1 MGKDGQYANRYPAR
15 RSGVGRGAPAVGR
28 ENKRVQGKKRQV
40 GGGLE
45 ERELMMLMQLVQW
58 RMNMLTGLAAVD
70 GIVAGQRREWERL
83 LGKLEG
89 MAAV

>member
-1 MGKDGQYANRYPAR
+1 
-15 RSGVGRGAPAVGR
+15 
-28 ENKRVQGKKRQV
+28 
-40 GGGLE
+40 
-45 ERELMMLMQLVQW
+45 MMLMQLVQW